1 MKKLATPMFFEM
13 LFFASFSK
21 HFLRKRKSQY
31 LFAKPVPQT
40 LIIRHR
46 LFSLTSTAFFYYNEI
61 MNEMITLSQA
71 KPEIQRKFMTGVY
84 LRMTLALFISATVA
98 YFASNS
104 YAVLS
109 FLFSRQGIPF
119 YVLLI
124 AEFVLVIALS
134 GAIHKLSSF
143 AAMAF
148 FLLYAVMNGLSLCT
162 IFILYE
168 VRSIYTMFLVSA
180 LMFAGMSIYG
190 ATTKSDLTSVG
201 RYLFMGLIGII
212 VAGLVNMFLRSSALD
227 WITSLVGVGLF
238 IGITAY
244 DTQRLLRIAIHDDGS
259 ENFRKV
265 SIIGALELYLDFIN
279 IFLKMLA
286 LFGKKR
292 R

>member
-1 MKKLATPMFFEM
+1 
-13 LFFASFSK
+13 
-21 HFLRKRKSQY
+21 
-31 LFAKPVPQT
+31 
-40 LIIRHR
+40 
-46 LFSLTSTAFFYYNEI
+46 
-61 MNEMITLSQA
+61 MITLSQA

-98 YFASNS
+98 YFASISDPVTN
-104 YAVLS
+104 
-109 FLFSRQGIPF
+109 FLFSHNGTP
-119 YVLLI
+119 YHVLLI
-124 AEFVLVIALS
+124 AEFILVVALS
-134 GAIHKLSSF
+134 GAIHKLSSL
-143 AAMAF
+143 AAMAL
-148 FLLYAVMNGLSLCT
+148 FLLYSVMNGLSLCM
-162 IFILYE
+162 IFFRYTGE
-168 VRSIYTMFLVSA
+168 SIYTIFLVSA
-180 LMFAGMSIYG
+180 LMFAGMSVYG
-190 ATTKSDLTSVG
+190 AKTKSDLTSAG

-244 DTQRLLRIAIHDDGS
+244 DTQRLMRISIHDDGS